1 MSSHDTKKSFVRAA
15 ADSYP
20 RPFMTT
26 TRRTL
31 LAVAG
36 AALLATGTASFAQ
49 GSYPTQPIKLIVPFA
64 PGGSTDLAARLIA
77 EFGGRE
83 LGQTIV
89 VENRAGAGGSLGME
103 FVAKAKPDG
112 YTLGMATVSTHGS
125 NPAVYG
131 SKLKYDPVKDFEP
144 VTNVAT
150 TPSVF
155 AINPKVPAKDMKE
168 FIALAKAHPG
178 KYSFASPGAGSLG
191 HANIEHFAA
200 LAKIQLLHI
209 PYKGAGPA
217 MNDALG
223 GQVDAITDNLPS
235 ALANIKAGKLR
246 PLAVLSEKR
255 SPTLPDVP
263 TYGELGFPQMGGGGW
278 FGVVAPEGTPPE
290 IVNKLNA
297 AFHKAM
303 KQPDFIKKMD
313 ESGAS
318 LIPSTPA
325 EFGKQIRAA
334 MDRYQR
340 VSQMANI
347 RVD

>member
-1 MSSHDTKKSFVRAA
+1 
-15 ADSYP
+15 
-20 RPFMTT
+20 MTT

-31 LAVAG
+31 LAAAG
-36 AALLATGTASFAQ
+36 AALLATGTAFAQ
-49 GSYPTQPIKLIVPFA
+49 APYPSQTVKLVVPFA

-77 EFGGRE
+77 EYGSRE

-89 VENRAGAGGSLGME
+89 VENKAGAGGSLGME
-103 FVAKAKPDG
+103 FVAKARPDG

-131 SKLKYDPVKDFEP
+131 SKLKYDPVKDFMP

-168 FIALAKAHPG
+168 FIALAKANPG

-200 LAKIQLLHI
+200 LAKIKLLHV

-255 SPTLPDVP
+255 SPALPDVP

-278 FGVVAPEGTPPE
+278 FGVVAPAGTPPE
-290 IVNKLNA
+290 VVARLNQ

-303 KQPDFIKKMD
+303 KNPEFVRKMD
-313 ESGAS
+313 ESGAQ
-318 LIPSTPA
+318 LIPGTPA
-325 EFGKQIRAA
+325 EFGQQIRQA
-334 MDRYQR
+334 MERYQR
-340 VSQMANI
+340 VAELANI
-347 RVD
+347 RAE